1 MARIAYKR
9 VSSLEQNLDRQLD
22 GLSFDKTFVEKVSGK
37 NTDRKELQNL
47 LEWVREG
54 DEVFVH
60 SIDRLARNLQDLQ
73 NIIDQVN
80 YKGTSITFLKESLV
94 FKGGDSDPMQRL
106 MLQMMGAFAE
116 FERSVIRE
124 QQREGIAKAK
134 QKGVYKGKSQKLN
147 RNQKIGLFEEFQNLD
162 FFSGTNKTE
171 LAEKYKISKATM
183 YKYVKEVKEER
194 LQTCQQTTAHL
205 A

>member
-22 GLSFDKTFVEKVSGK
+22 GLEFDKIFVEKVSGK
-37 NTDRKELQNL
+37 STDRKELQNL

-80 YKGTSITFLKESLV
+80 SKGASISFLKESLV
-94 FKGGDSDPMQRL
+94 FKGGDSDPMQKL

-124 QQREGIAKAK
+124 RQKEGIAKAK
-134 QKGVYKGKSQKLN
+134 QRGVYKGKPQKFN
-147 RNQKIGLFEEFQNLD
+147 WNQKIALYEDFQNLD
-162 FFSGTNKTE
+162 LFSSSNKTE
-171 LAEKYKISKATM
+171 LAEKYKISRATM
-183 YKYVKEVKEER
+183 YKYVKEVK
-194 LQTCQQTTAHL
+194 TSKMAKG
-205 A
+205 

>member
-37 NTDRKELQNL
+37 NIDRKELQNL

-80 YKGTSITFLKESLV
+80 SKGTSITFLKESLV

-134 QKGVYKGKSQKLN
+134 QKGVYKGKPQKLN

-162 FFSGTNKTE
+162 LFSGTNKTE
-171 LAEKYKISKATM
+171 LAEKYKISRATM
-183 YKYVKEVKEER
+183 YKYVKEVKEKR